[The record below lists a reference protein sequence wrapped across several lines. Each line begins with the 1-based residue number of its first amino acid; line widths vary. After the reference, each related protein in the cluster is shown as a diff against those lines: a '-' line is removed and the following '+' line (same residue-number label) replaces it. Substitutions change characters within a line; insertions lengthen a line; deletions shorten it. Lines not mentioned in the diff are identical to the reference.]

1 MTPSGSSELPPD
13 TSLPVSSWGALGFS
27 DFRYFWASGFFQGI
41 ARSMRD
47 TLTFL
52 LVFQLSGSALALGV
66 TGVFQ
71 AVPAILFGLLGG
83 AMADAMDRKKLLVYT
98 QGANVVAGVLLAF
111 LVVFD
116 FIAVWHIWLFASFWT
131 GVHILGRPAQR
142 AYMPRL
148 VPANHLMN
156 AITWFGALTQGTQI
170 FGALAAGFIAA
181 IMGVG
186 WAFMV
191 NAAVLIVALVAIL
204 PIHASG
210 KPEVEGRG
218 VSFRTIWEGVQF
230 VRLKEV
236 LVSSFVLDFGVMSVG
251 FVRPI
256 LTILALDV
264 FMVGEAGLGVMNAGT
279 AVGSVLGTLI
289 LLKIGNVERKGA
301 VILVAYGLYSIG
313 LLGLGGASWFPG
325 DGAQG
330 AEVFGASLW
339 FLAALSALTLMGS
352 MDVVAFT
359 LKQSMIQLVA
369 PDQFRGRAAS
379 LSSILSVLGNATG
392 AVENGSMAAVFG
404 APGAIVINSFVAL
417 GVTGVVGA
425 RWRGLWGYQDPGG

>member
-1 MTPSGSSELPPD
+1 MTSSGNSELPPD
-13 TSLPVSSWGALGFS
+13 ATSASVSSWGALGFS
-27 DFRYFWASGFFQGI
+27 DFRYFWANGFFQGI

-52 LVFQLSGSALALGV
+52 LVFQLSGSALALGI

-83 AMADAMDRKKLLVYT
+83 AMADAMDRKKLLIYT
-98 QGANVVAGVLLAF
+98 QGANVLAGGLLAF

-116 FIAVWHIWLFASFWT
+116 LVAVWHIWLFASFWT
-131 GVHILGRPAQR
+131 AVHILGRPAQR

-156 AITWFGALTQGTQI
+156 AITWFGALSQGTQI

-181 IMGVG
+181 IVGVG

-191 NAAVLIVALVAIL
+191 NAAVLIIALLAIL
-204 PIHASG
+204 PIRASG
-210 KPEVEGRG
+210 QPEGDNRK
-218 VSFRTIWEGVQF
+218 VSLHTVWEGVQF

-236 LVSSFVLDFGVMSVG
+236 LISSFVLDFGVMSVG
-251 FVRPI
+251 FIRPI
-256 LTILALDV
+256 LPILALDV
-264 FMVGEAGLGVMNAGT
+264 YAVGEAGLGVMNAAT

-301 VILVAYGLYSIG
+301 VILVAYGFYSVG
-313 LLGLGGASWFPG
+313 LFALGLSPWFLT
-325 DGAQG
+325 A
-330 AEVFGASLW
+330 
-339 FLAALSALTLMGS
+339 LAALAVLGS

-369 PDQFRGRAAS
+369 PDQFRGRASS

-392 AVENGSMAAVFG
+392 AVENGAMAAVFG

-425 RWRGLWGYQDPGG
+425 RWRGLWGYRDPED

>member
-1 MTPSGSSELPPD
+1 MASSGSGESPPD
-13 TSLPVSSWGALGFS
+13 ATSASVSSWGALAFS
-27 DFRYFWASGFFQGI
+27 DFRYFWANGFFQGI
-41 ARSMRD
+41 GRSMRD

-52 LVFQLSGSALALGV
+52 LVFQLSGSALALGI

-98 QGANVVAGVLLAF
+98 QGANVAAGILLAF
-111 LVVFD
+111 LVVAD
-116 FIAVWHIWLFASFWT
+116 LVQVWHIWLFASFWT

-148 VPANHLMN
+148 VPSSHLMN
-156 AITWFGALTQGTQI
+156 AITWFGALSQGTQI

-191 NAAVLIVALVAIL
+191 NAAILVIALFAIL
-204 PIHASG
+204 PIRASG
-210 KPEVEGRG
+210 QPEGGNQR
-218 VSFRTIWEGVQF
+218 VSFRAIWEGVRF

-236 LVSSFVLDFGVMSVG
+236 LISSFVLDFGVMSVG
-251 FVRPI
+251 FIRPI
-256 LTILALDV
+256 LPILALDV
-264 FMVGEAGLGVMNAGT
+264 YAVGVAGLGVMNAAT
-279 AVGSVLGTLI
+279 AIGSVVGTLI

-301 VILVAYGLYSIG
+301 VILLAYGFYSVG
-313 LLGLGGASWFPG
+313 LLALGLSPWFLT
-325 DGAQG
+325 A
-330 AEVFGASLW
+330 
-339 FLAALSALTLMGS
+339 LAALAVLGS

-359 LKQSMIQLVA
+359 MKQSMIQLVA
-369 PDQFRGRAAS
+369 PDQFRGRASS

-392 AVENGSMAAVFG
+392 AVENGSMAALFG

-425 RWRGLWGYQDPGG
+425 RWRGLWRYRDPEG